1 MTLCNSL
8 DGKCNVVLVEKK
20 DCHTHAISTLRSFVT
35 GVNNSTI
42 PYNNLFKKK
51 GIVIQGT

>member
-1 MTLCNSL
+1 
-8 DGKCNVVLVEKK
+8 
-20 DCHTHAISTLRSFVT
+20 VT